1 MILVLA
7 KRNIGKA
14 VAILSSLGEA
24 CFQMGDVV
32 ESRGPRVVYSGAGG
46 EVGDS

>member
-7 KRNIGKA
+7 KRNVNKA
-14 VAILSSLGEA
+14 RAILGGLGEA

-32 ESRGPRVVYSGAGG
+32 ESGGPRVVYTGGGG
-46 EVGDS
+46 EAGNR